1 MLINEITAFTYFKFS
16 IDYFLSVIDYF
27 RSLFSTF
34 TNHRRAISNLPNI
47 DAMSPMLP
55 QLTSPL
61 SPPAFNPH
69 DILLGS
75 NEAIAGLDS
84 PASVPASVSV
94 SAANNLAAT
103 SCTDLGNNASPK
115 LSENAFNWLDSK
127 MNDLRIGKRSM
138 NALALE
144 KQQQT
149 RQTVSRNATVF
160 QFPDTTM
167 PSRSVNAFNPPL
179 TSNQHSIKE
188 VKQLEHVEPVYAKV
202 VKPARNYETKP
213 ATNEQKSNSNDATQT
228 QQMKSWPMQSAE
240 SMYQRPPVQQSVN
253 PMVSQ
258 VQPTLQNS
266 QKQLQQQQLQQQQLQ
281 QQQLQQQQQQQQQ
294 QKQQQQ
300 QQQQ

>member
-1 MLINEITAFTYFKFS
+1 
-16 IDYFLSVIDYF
+16 
-27 RSLFSTF
+27 
-34 TNHRRAISNLPNI
+34 
-47 DAMSPMLP
+47 MLP

-84 PASVPASVSV
+84 PAPASVSV
-94 SAANNLAAT
+94 SAAANNLAAT

-160 QFPDTTM
+160 QFPDTAI
-167 PSRSVNAFNPPL
+167 PSKSVNAFNPPS

-202 VKPARNYETKP
+202 VKPARNHETKP
-213 ATNEQKSNSNDATQT
+213 VTNEQKSISNDATQT

-240 SMYQRPPVQQSVN
+240 SMYQRPPVQQQSVN

-266 QKQLQQQQLQQQQLQ
+266 QKQLHQQQLQQPQLPS
-281 QQQLQQQQQQQQQ
+281 LQEFILFHAQALHNHHHYLQSHPLCH
-294 QKQQQQ
+294 
-300 QQQQ
+300 